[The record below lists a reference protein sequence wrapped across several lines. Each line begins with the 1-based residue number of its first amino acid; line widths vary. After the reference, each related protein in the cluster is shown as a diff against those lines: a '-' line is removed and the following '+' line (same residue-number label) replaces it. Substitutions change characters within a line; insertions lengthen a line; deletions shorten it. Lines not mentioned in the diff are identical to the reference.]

1 VQEWWV
7 DLMAGAADR
16 PHPAFGERIRAKL
29 RDGVLRLS
37 GEVAS
42 QKDRQ
47 AVIQEAAQFVGNGVD
62 DVDARRLR
70 VARRDDKPG
79 LLEQR
84 IIATFGNRKLAEFA
98 RAFLSEHGHLEPR
111 AVEIIDPDHPDR
123 ARLAGDFE
131 PDVRRALEAG
141 RSVLILRADETE
153 AFELRELLDEETRSL
168 WTVAM
173 PPEPSRKT

>member
-1 VQEWWV
+1 
-7 DLMAGAADR
+7 MAGAADR

-42 QKDRQ
+42 RQDRQ

-62 DVDARRLR
+62 DVDAQRLR
-70 VARRDDKPG
+70 VARRDDQPG

-84 IIATFGNRKLAEFA
+84 IIATFANQKLAEFA
-98 RAFLSEHGHLEPR
+98 RAFLSEHGHLDPR
-111 AVEIIDPDHPDR
+111 SVEIVDPDHSDR
-123 ARLAGDFE
+123 APLAGEFE
-131 PDVRRALEAG
+131 PEVRNALDAG

-173 PPEPSRKT
+173 PPEPARRS